1 MQNQPFNT
9 TIIDN
14 FSFFFEEDL
23 KKELTR
29 VSKIYKVAAGEII
42 MDIGQSIDQIP
53 LVLKGSLKISREDE
67 EGNEIL
73 LYYLEPG
80 HSCAT
85 SLTSCYS
92 GQRSTIRAI
101 AEDDSEYLAIPAQ
114 YSDEWII
121 KYTSWKNF
129 VMNTYSERFEELLK
143 TIDQLAFKKMDE
155 RLSKYLHDKADLHDN
170 SVIHISHQE
179 IAYDLNTSRE
189 VISRLLKQLENM
201 GAIKLGRNRIV
212 ILD

>member
-73 LYYLEPG
+73 LYYL
-80 HSCAT
+80 
-85 SLTSCYS
+85 
-92 GQRSTIRAI
+92 
-101 AEDDSEYLAIPAQ
+101 
-114 YSDEWII
+114 
-121 KYTSWKNF
+121 
-129 VMNTYSERFEELLK
+129 
-143 TIDQLAFKKMDE
+143 
-155 RLSKYLHDKADLHDN
+155 
-170 SVIHISHQE
+170 
-179 IAYDLNTSRE
+179 
-189 VISRLLKQLENM
+189 
-201 GAIKLGRNRIV
+201 
-212 ILD
+212 